1 MKKIREF
8 FAMLAGVGLAVIVLA
23 LSPILVAMI
32 LLTSKDTEYSESRIY
47 EQ

>member
-8 FAMLAGVGLAVIVLA
+8 FAMIAGVCLAVIVLA

-32 LLTSKDTEYSESRIY
+32 LLTSKDSEYSESRIY